1 MLNNII
7 GDLVDDDS
15 IIAAALINS
24 DGFTIER
31 TSIDLRPNDLMSLFD
46 LTEDAEIVSIVT
58 TDFTVTR
65 RKFATGHVV
74 IIQSPKK
81 CKHWES
87 EITIRTILCLNRKLS
102 LNLR

>member
-1 MLNNII
+1 MLNNIS
-7 GDLVDDDS
+7 GDLVDGDS

-46 LTEDAEIVSIVT
+46 LTEDADIVSIVT
-58 TDFTVTR
+58 TDYTVTR

-74 IIQSPKK
+74 IIQSPKNANIGK
-81 CKHWES
+81 A
-87 EITIRTILCLNRKLS
+87 R
-102 LNLR
+102 LRLEQSCALIENYL